1 MSKILGEIYVF
12 VKELSI
18 IFFFYIIKN
27 RSITYLNIITIIFIV
42 NFFL

>member
-12 VKELSI
+12 VKELS